1 MVKSMGNDI
10 EFVISILPYFIVL
23 FSYSILS
30 LTSYVSKS
38 RVFFYLAILIIILF
52 VGFKDIMSPDFERYA
67 YNYENIE
74 SFGFDALEPFFI
86 IISLFLKSFGFD
98 YYALFFIYA
107 FLTILFILLG
117 IREFSEHYAI
127 AMLLYLL
134 VPGFFLNMF
143 VEMRQ
148 SLAVAIV
155 FYAVG
160 LILNKKRRG
169 YFFAFL
175 SIITHYSAMFFWL
188 IFMIFKK
195 FFSKKYFLWFYVISL
210 VASFILVVIFR
221 LDLAFFNFL
230 FMIFN
235 SLTSFLPFLQKYLT
249 YLALVISGE
258 VSQVQSQ
265 LIKNIFYILNTLF
278 LLYVLRYVIKGN
290 NNIPMADLE
299 KDNYLI
305 NFLTVGTIILN
316 ISFYIAEVSR
326 LAYYF
331 LIFQIVLMPNII
343 LKIPNFYIRYL
354 CFIIIL
360 LVYISMFIKGLF
372 YYSEEW
378 QDYIFFNYK
387 NILFEGF

>member
-1 MVKSMGNDI
+1 
-10 EFVISILPYFIVL
+10 
-23 FSYSILS
+23 
-30 LTSYVSKS
+30 
-38 RVFFYLAILIIILF
+38 
-52 VGFKDIMSPDFERYA
+52 MSPDFERYA
-67 YNYENIE
+67 YMYENIE

-86 IISLFLKSFGFD
+86 IMSFFLKSLGFD

-117 IREFSEHYAI
+117 IKEFSKHYAI

-148 SLAVAIV
+148 VLAVATV

-160 LILNKKRRG
+160 LILNKKRHG
-169 YFFAFL
+169 YFLAFL
-175 SIITHYSAMFFWL
+175 SIITHYSAMFFWF
-188 IFMIFKK
+188 IFIIFKK
-195 FFSKKYFLWFYVISL
+195 FFGKQYFLWFYVISL
-210 VASFILVVIFR
+210 VMSFVLVVIFR

-235 SLTSFLPFLQKYLT
+235 SLSSFLPFLQKYLT

-258 VSQVQSQ
+258 VSQVQAQ
-265 LIKNIFYILNTLF
+265 LLKNTFYILNTLF
-278 LLYVLRYVIKGN
+278 LLYVLRYIIKEHN
-290 NNIPMADLE
+290 SIHPMADL
-299 KDNYLI
+299 KRDNYLI

-316 ISFYIAEVSR
+316 ISFYVAEVSR
-326 LAYYF
+326 IAYYF
-331 LIFQIVLMPNII
+331 LIFQIVLIPNII

-354 CFIIIL
+354 FFIIIL
-360 LVYISMFIKGLF
+360 FVYISMFIKGLL

-387 NILFEGF
+387 NILFERF

>member
-1 MVKSMGNDI
+1 MSSYI
-10 EFVISILPYFIVL
+10 EFVISILPYFIML
-23 FSYSILS
+23 FNYIILS

-67 YNYENIE
+67 YMYENIE
-74 SFGFDALEPFFI
+74 SFGFDASEPFFI
-86 IISLFLKSFGFD
+86 IMSFFLKSFGFD

-117 IREFSEHYAI
+117 IREFSKHHAI

-143 VEMRQ
+143 IEMRQ
-148 SLAVAIV
+148 ILAVAMV

-160 LILNKKRRG
+160 LILNKKRYG
-169 YFFAFL
+169 YFLAFL
-175 SIITHYSAMFFWL
+175 SIITHYSAMFFWF
-188 IFMIFKK
+188 IFIIFKK
-195 FFSKKYFLWFYVISL
+195 YFSKKYFLWFYVISL
-210 VASFILVVIFR
+210 VASFALVVMFR

-235 SLTSFLPFLQKYLT
+235 SLSSFLPFLQKYLT

-258 VSQVQSQ
+258 VSQVQAQ

-278 LLYVLRYVIKGN
+278 LLYVLRYIIKEN
-290 NNIPMADLE
+290 NNIHPMADLK

-316 ISFYIAEVSR
+316 ISFYVAEVSR
-326 LAYYF
+326 FAYYF
-331 LIFQIVLMPNII
+331 LIFQIVLIPNII
-343 LKIPNFYIRYL
+343 LKIPNLYVRYSF
-354 CFIIIL
+354 FIIIL
-360 LVYISMFIKGLF
+360 FIYISMFIKGLF
-372 YYSEEW
+372 LYSEEW

-387 NILFEGF
+387 NILFERF